1 MPILPSSLTS
11 GGRYGHYR
19 GLSPSCA
26 PGAAGLRDGRRGG
39 ADPWTRPTRP
49 GAELGPPPPRPG
61 RAASAQRLSPRRGR
75 ARGQRA
81 CAWAPACAWAV
92 GGSRAW
98 SGPRRWRTCLPRG
111 NAGAARGAASAL
123 AGSTRLHSRRLA
135 QTLPA
140 AAGAR
145 GRQVRPCPDG
155 KVAPRERISWGPSQR
170 RRAGA
175 GQVSQPG
182 SRAGRAAASSPASRT
197 EPSLLLESQAW
208 HF

>member
-19 GLSPSCA
+19 GLSLACA

-49 GAELGPPPPRPG
+49 GAELGPPPPKPG
-61 RAASAQRLSPRRGR
+61 RAASAQRLSPRRGW
-75 ARGQRA
+75 ARGQRVRVRGPRA

-98 SGPRRWRTCLPRG
+98 SGPIRWRTVSQEATRVQPG
-111 NAGAARGAASAL
+111 GAASPR

-135 QTLPA
+135 A
-140 AAGAR
+140 ATGA
-145 GRQVRPCPDG
+145 
-155 KVAPRERISWGPSQR
+155 
-170 RRAGA
+170 
-175 GQVSQPG
+175 
-182 SRAGRAAASSPASRT
+182 
-197 EPSLLLESQAW
+197 
-208 HF
+208 